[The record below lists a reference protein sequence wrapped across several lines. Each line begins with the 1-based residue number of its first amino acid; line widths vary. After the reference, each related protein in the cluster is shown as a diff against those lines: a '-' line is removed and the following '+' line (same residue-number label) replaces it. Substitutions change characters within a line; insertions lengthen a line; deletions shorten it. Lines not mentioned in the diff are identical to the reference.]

1 MVSYGGYAS
10 TMVQLIHRSMK
21 PGKNG
26 PVINVDDV
34 DVEKMKKL
42 ALEGCLWL
50 FVKEDDDLTGLA
62 IRWGVPVDRLREW
75 NGLSSEAEVH
85 EGDVIRVE

>member
-1 MVSYGGYAS
+1 MVSYGGYAL

-21 PGKNG
+21 PGRDG
-26 PVINVDDV
+26 PVIKVDDV

-42 ALEGCLWL
+42 ASMGCLWV
-50 FVKEDDDLTGLA
+50 FVKKGDDLLGLA